1 MGAAEAHGLACGLAS
16 AGVDDR
22 ERVWLRELLADTEL
36 TGAAE
41 RELRAAV
48 AGLVGNAS
56 ALMAAEDMSLAL
68 CLPPD
73 AAGVAERA
81 AALRDWCR
89 GFLFGF
95 GMGGKGAAAALSG
108 EGREALR
115 DLAEIAAL
123 QAETAAG
130 EADAAALAELEEF
143 VRVAALLMREDVSA
157 DDQ

>member
-1 MGAAEAHGLACGLAS
+1 
-16 AGVDDR
+16 
-22 ERVWLRELLADTEL
+22 
-36 TGAAE
+36 
-41 RELRAAV
+41 
-48 AGLVGNAS
+48 
-56 ALMAAEDMSLAL
+56 
-68 CLPPD
+68 
-73 AAGVAERA
+73 
-81 AALRDWCR
+81 
-89 GFLFGF
+89 
-95 GMGGKGAAAALSG
+95 MGGKGAAAALSG